1 MNAALGP
8 YAIAAAL
15 LVVAG
20 VAKALRPHDTAVAMR
35 GVGIPS
41 SAWLVR
47 VGGALEV
54 GVGLVALSVRGRVPA
69 ALVLASFALF
79 LTFVVVALVRGL
91 PIASCGC
98 FGKADTPPD
107 LLHASVNAGAAL
119 TASALVVDPGLAPFD
134 LLRADGFDGVAFA
147 LLVLVGVAAALLVLT
162 VLPRALV
169 LARGRADVRAA

>member
-1 MNAALGP
+1 VNAALGP

-20 VAKALRPHDTAVAMR
+20 VAKAARPHETAVAIR

-41 SAWLVR
+41 SDWLVR
-47 VGGALEV
+47 LGGAVEV
-54 GVGLVALSVRGRVPA
+54 AVGLVALSARGRVPA

-79 LTFVVVALVRGL
+79 LAFVVVAFVRGL

-107 LLHASVNAGAAL
+107 LLHAGVNAGAAL
-119 TASALVVDPGLAPFD
+119 AALALVVDPGLAPFD
-134 LLRADGFDGVAFA
+134 LLRGEGFDGVAFA

-162 VLPRALV
+162 LLPRALV
-169 LARGRADVRAA
+169 LARGRADAHAA